1 MLWAIF
7 MNHRS
12 GMNLAMTHSV
22 TYNAGSWLN
31 MRWNQSLLKCVSHD
45 LSGYCTNLIALI
57 KVCTPRC
64 TLFSQC
70 TVICSQNE
78 LTSSHSASIQASI
91 ISCHASPVAT
101 RNSNIDAEAMFLE
114 IEFWFAVWFANQRT
128 GKCDLVKTQS
138 WSYSCDWF
146 LYPRSIWYFQTFAFR
161 WLRKW
166 KTTSAS
172 ASKHMVRP
180 FFRFIAL
187 SQTGNVTGSD
197 PRTGCRAE
205 VIWINDPW

>member
-1 MLWAIF
+1 MLWVIF

-45 LSGYCTNLIALI
+45 LSGYCTNLSALI

-64 TLFSQC
+64 ICTLFSWC
-70 TVICSQNE
+70 SVICTKNE

-114 IEFWFAVWFANQRT
+114 IEFWFVVQSEDWNFWFGQNSIL
-128 GKCDLVKTQS
+128 KL
-138 WSYSCDWF
+138 F
-146 LYPRSIWYFQTFAFR
+146 L
-161 WLRKW
+161 WLI
-166 KTTSAS
+166 SVS
-172 ASKHMVRP
+172 SFNLIFPNICIPM
-180 FFRFIAL
+180 IA
-187 SQTGNVTGSD
+187 
-197 PRTGCRAE
+197 
-205 VIWINDPW
+205 